1 MGPTMDPLRY
11 MCGVSAVDTSRGNP
25 TPMGDEINY

>member
-25 TPMGDEINY
+25 TPMGG

>member
-25 TPMGDEINY
+25 TPMGE